1 MATERVTV
9 YIPKQ
14 LRRELAALVEA
25 RDGGTL
31 SGYIL
36 FLIRATLQAERNKHP
51 AGAAIPVVYQQ
62 SQPIPWKK

>member
-14 LRRELAALVEA
+14 LRRELSALVAA

-36 FLIRATLQAERNKHP
+36 FLIRATLQAERNKQP
-51 AGAAIPVVYQQ
+51 VGAAIPVVYQQ
-62 SQPIPWKK
+62 PAPIAWKK